1 MAATTDHEPEVFD
14 GHHGETHP
22 HAKDSF
28 YFAVAGI
35 LALVTAAEVVLS
47 YVGLEGLALLLPL
60 GVLMIV
66 KFAMVAALF
75 MHLKGDN
82 RLFTRFFLTG
92 IVLAA
97 IVYVI
102 VLLTFE
108 TFSG

>member
-1 MAATTDHEPEVFD
+1 
-14 GHHGETHP
+14 
-22 HAKDSF
+22 
-28 YFAVAGI
+28 
-35 LALVTAAEVVLS
+35 
-47 YVGLEGLALLLPL
+47 
-60 GVLMIV
+60 
-66 KFAMVAALF
+66 VAALF